1 MALVDKGDIKKID
14 KDCKMEQWKVFA
26 KLLKLH
32 KLRLVLET
40 TLKARVY
47 GLTLYFLLAFL
58 LFLDLLVIYLFEG
71 YCILCHYIL
80 SFFFLLFAIVLIYRL
95 EELIFPC

>member
-1 MALVDKGDIKKID
+1 MVLVDKGDIKKID
-14 KDCKMEQWKVFA
+14 KDCKLEQWQVFA

-58 LFLDLLVIYLFEG
+58 LFLDLFVIYLFEG
-71 YCILCHYIL
+71 CCIFRQCIL
-80 SFFFLLFAIVLIYRL
+80 SFFLFYLPS
-95 EELIFPC
+95 F

>member
-1 MALVDKGDIKKID
+1 MVLVDKGDIKKID

-47 GLTLYFLLAFL
+47 GLTLYFLLVFL
-58 LFLDLLVIYLFEG
+58 LFLDLFVIYLFEG

-80 SFFFLLFAIVLIYRL
+80 SFFFFYLSWF
-95 EELIFPC
+95 